1 MTSVGIVA
9 RLGTGPTNADQ
20 EVDAATA
27 TVEGGEAEVAQETAG
42 ADLRK

>member
-1 MTSVGIVA
+1 MMSVGIVA
-9 RLGTGPTNADQ
+9 RPATGPTNAG
-20 EVDAATA
+20 EEEDAVIA